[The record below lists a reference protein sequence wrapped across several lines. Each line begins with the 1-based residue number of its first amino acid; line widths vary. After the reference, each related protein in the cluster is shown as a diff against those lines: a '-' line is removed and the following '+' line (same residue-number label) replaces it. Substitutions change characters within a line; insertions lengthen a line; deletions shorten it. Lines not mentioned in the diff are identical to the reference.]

1 MRLAFICSKL
11 PEINFYQKIH
21 LITKNIYDFN
31 RIMMISHKQQISL
44 SKIEEEYEG
53 DFLKDDDQMFKL
65 KQIINELD
73 DLDRSLLIMYA
84 DEGSMAKAGKKFNV
98 SAATIYSNIKR
109 IRNIIK
115 EKL

>member
-1 MRLAFICSKL
+1 MTF
-11 PEINFYQKIH
+11 QKQH
-21 LITKNIYDFN
+21 T
-31 RIMMISHKQQISL
+31 SL
-44 SKIEEEYEG
+44 SKIIDEYNS
-53 DFLKDDDQMFKL
+53 DIFVDDDRIFRL
-65 KQIINELD
+65 KEVINELD
-73 DLDRSLLIMYA
+73 DLDRSILIMYA

>member
-1 MRLAFICSKL
+1 MKL
-11 PEINFYQKIH
+11 TRHTP
-21 LITKNIYDFN
+21 
-31 RIMMISHKQQISL
+31 SL

-65 KQIINELD
+65 KQIIDELD
-73 DLDRSLLIMYA
+73 DLDKALLIVYA
-84 DEGSMAKAGKKFNV
+84 DEQSMAKTGKRFNV
-98 SAATIYSNIKR
+98 SAATIYTQIKR

>member
-1 MRLAFICSKL
+1 MK
-11 PEINFYQKIH
+11 
-21 LITKNIYDFN
+21 
-31 RIMMISHKQQISL
+31 SHKQQTPSL
-44 SKIEEEYEG
+44 QKIEEEYEG

-73 DLDRSLLIMYA
+73 DLDRAILIVYS
-84 DEGSMAKAGKKFNV
+84 DEGSMAKAGRKFNV
-98 SAATIYSNIKR
+98 SAATIYTNIKR

>member
-1 MRLAFICSKL
+1 MKSVK
-11 PEINFYQKIH
+11 QKI
-21 LITKNIYDFN
+21 
-31 RIMMISHKQQISL
+31 SL
-44 SKIEEEYEG
+44 QKIEEEYEG

-65 KQIINELD
+65 KEIIENLD
-73 DLDRSLLIMYA
+73 DLDRSILIIYA
-84 DEGSMAKAGKKFNV
+84 DEGSMAKAGRKFNV

>member
-1 MRLAFICSKL
+1 
-11 PEINFYQKIH
+11 
-21 LITKNIYDFN
+21 
-31 RIMMISHKQQISL
+31 MISHKQQISL
-44 SKIEEEYEG
+44 QKIEEEYIG

-65 KQIINELD
+65 KQIIENLD
-73 DLDRSLLIMYA
+73 DLDKAILIVYA

-98 SAATIYSNIKR
+98 SAATIYTNIKR

>member
-1 MRLAFICSKL
+1 
-11 PEINFYQKIH
+11 
-21 LITKNIYDFN
+21 
-31 RIMMISHKQQISL
+31 MISHKQQISL

-65 KQIINELD
+65 KEIIKNLD
-73 DLDRSLLIMYA
+73 DLDRSILIIYA
-84 DEGSMAKAGKKFNV
+84 DEGSMAKTGRKFNV

-109 IRNIIK
+109 IRQIIK